1 MVLGPDFG
9 QQVQAMFDKDL
20 AESDAITLEAWQR
33 RALDLRLKE
42 WFARVW
48 EYWL

>member
-1 MVLGPDFG
+1 
-9 QQVQAMFDKDL
+9 MFDRDQ
-20 AESDAITLEAWQR
+20 AASDAVTLDEWQR
-33 RALDLRLKE
+33 RTLDQRFKE